1 MIERFFSVSGH
12 LSAALMAIGLA
23 ALWLSPASRW
33 AAVVVYAGL
42 LVLMLTPVTRV
53 VVACIRYLRAGELG
67 SALLTIGI
75 LLVIAISGWAAW

>member
-1 MIERFFSVSGH
+1 MIERFFAVSGH
-12 LSAALMAIGLA
+12 LSVALMGIGVA
-23 ALWLSPASRW
+23 ALWRAPTSRW
-33 AAVVVYAGL
+33 AAAVVYAAL

-53 VVACIRYLRAGELG
+53 VVACIRYLRAGEIG